1 MKKQKARI
9 GVVVSSLHE
18 ACQSLMWNGIFRAAK
33 AKDVEIISYVATS
46 QDRVDSLDLH
56 IQIVADFVSRSRL
69 DGLILFTGTLAE
81 FLDANRLEDFYRR
94 FLDLPVVSVSYDIP
108 NVPSIIPDNTT
119 GVVDMVDHFVG
130 VHGYK
135 RIVFVKGPSG
145 HSEAE
150 ERFEAYKQGLIK
162 NGISFDPRLV
172 CEGTFTARSG
182 VSAVRYLFASAI
194 HFDAVICVNDEA
206 ALGVIS
212 ELKKR
217 HKHIPIDV
225 AVAGFDD
232 ITDAAFVLP
241 ALTTVRQPLFQMGAS
256 ALETVMAQVEG
267 RYPQMVRVMPA
278 HPVFRRSC
286 GCFPSTIRSS
296 SPPSEPYA
304 MPVDRDMVLHRI
316 LRKAG
321 NTLGKELRD
330 SDDESREV
338 VQGIEQ
344 ILVSFEENLNDADAQ
359 HHFLNSLDKYLFMV
373 EGSNGNV
380 DSLQII
386 LLELSSY
393 LSTFDEKI
401 EILTNGNSMLQQ
413 AQILLREYK
422 LREAQTRNME
432 EATFGLKIRET
443 SQKIITTFD
452 LNRLK
457 FTILEDFPEINIT
470 LFVFAL
476 YESPIRLTKEK
487 WRFPESSRLVVGFNR
502 RTGVQLDDGE
512 TETFPTSN
520 LIPEKLRS
528 KENAAYIFMPLFFKN
543 EQFGYVIFDYADG
556 QPHFMYEELRLH
568 IGSSLKSSM
577 LMHDLKIQSMVDELT
592 GLYNRRGFVEL
603 SRKMIDSARRA
614 GGKLLVFY
622 ADLDGL
628 KRINDVYGHDEGDA
642 AISGAAGVLTDTFR
656 NRDVI
661 ARIGGDEFTV
671 VLHVSDMLEPESQIL
686 LRLREKLDE
695 FNAFSGRPFT
705 LSMSVGTSYFEPSGT
720 RSLEEILK
728 EADNRMMAKKRKR
741 YNM

>member
-1 MKKQKARI
+1 MKKRKPRI

-33 AKDVEIISYVATS
+33 TRDVEIISFVATS

-56 IQIVADFVSRSRL
+56 IQIVADFVVRSQL
-69 DGLILFTGTLAE
+69 DGIILFTGTLAE
-81 FLDANRLEDFYRR
+81 FLDTKRLEEFYHR

-119 GVVDMVDHFVG
+119 GVVDMVDHFVS

-135 RIVFVKGPSG
+135 RIVFVKGPAG

-150 ERFEAYKQGLIK
+150 ERFKAYKQGLIK
-162 NGISFDPRLV
+162 NGIAYDPRLV

-182 VSAVRYLFASAI
+182 VSAVRYLFASAV
-194 HFDAVICVNDEA
+194 HFDAVICANDEA

-217 HKHIPIDV
+217 HRHIPIDV

-241 ALTTVRQPLFQMGAS
+241 ALTTVRQPLFQMGS
-256 ALETVMAQVEG
+256 TALETVLDQIEG
-267 RYPQMVRVMPA
+267 RYPQMLRVMPA
-278 HPVFRRSC
+278 HPVYRRSC
-286 GCFPSTIRSS
+286 GCFPSTIRNST
-296 SPPSEPYA
+296 PPSEPY
-304 MPVDRDMVLHRI
+304 PVPISRELVLNRI
-316 LRKAG
+316 LRKVGVALGEDLLRDQGSSEVAG
-321 NTLGKELRD
+321 NID
-330 SDDESREV
+330 S
-338 VQGIEQ
+338 
-344 ILVSFEENLNDADAQ
+344 ILSAFEDSLSQSDVH
-359 HHFLNSLDKYLFMV
+359 HHFLNSLDRYLFVV
-373 EGSNGNV
+373 EGCSGNI

-393 LSTFDEKI
+393 LGTFGEDI
-401 EILTNGNSMLQQ
+401 QVLTNGNGLLQQ
-413 AQILLREYK
+413 AQILLREYR

-432 EATFGLKIRET
+432 EAAFGLKIRET

-452 LNRLK
+452 ISRLK
-457 FTILEDFPEINIT
+457 YTILEDFPEININ

-476 YESPIRLTKEK
+476 YDTPIRITKEK
-487 WRFPESSRLVVGFNR
+487 WRFPEQSKLVVGFNKS
-502 RTGVQLDDGE
+502 TGVQIDDSE
-512 TETFPTSN
+512 KNIFPTHN
-520 LIPEKLRS
+520 LIPDSLRTS
-528 KENAAYIFMPLFFKN
+528 KNGAYIFMPLFFKN
-543 EQFGYVIFDYADG
+543 EQFGFVIFDYQDG
-556 QPHFMYEELRLH
+556 QPFFMYEELRLH

-577 LMHDLKIQSMVDELT
+577 MMHDLKIQSMVDELT

-642 AISGAAGVLTDTFR
+642 AISGAASVLTDTYR
-656 NRDVI
+656 NRDDI
-661 ARIGGDEFTV
+661 ARIGGEQITV
-671 VLHVSDMLEPESQIL
+671 
-686 LRLREKLDE
+686 
-695 FNAFSGRPFT
+695 
-705 LSMSVGTSYFEPSGT
+705 
-720 RSLEEILK
+720 
-728 EADNRMMAKKRKR
+728 
-741 YNM
+741 

>member
-1 MKKQKARI
+1 MEKQKPRI

-18 ACQSLMWNGIFRAAK
+18 ACQSLMWSGIFRAAK
-33 AKDVEIISYVATS
+33 AKDVEIISFVATS

-56 IQIVADFVSRSRL
+56 IQIVEDFVVRSKL
-69 DGLILFTGTLAE
+69 DALILFTGTLAE
-81 FLDANRLEDFYRR
+81 FLDEPRLQDFYRC

-162 NGISFDPRLV
+162 NGIAYDPRLV

-194 HFDAVICVNDEA
+194 HFDAVICANDEA

-232 ITDAAFVLP
+232 IADAAFVLP
-241 ALTTVRQPLFQMGAS
+241 ALTTVRQPLFQMGS
-256 ALETVMAQVEG
+256 TALDTALDLVAG

-278 HPVFRRSC
+278 HPVYRRSC
-286 GCFPSTIRSS
+286 GCFPSTIRNST
-296 SPPSEPYA
+296 PPSEPYS
-304 MPVDRDMVLHRI
+304 MPVTRELVLSRM
-316 LRKAG
+316 LRKVG
-321 NTLGKELRD
+321 VVLG
-330 SDDESREV
+330 SDLQEGEESGRIVEN
-338 VQGIEQ
+338 IER
-344 ILVSFEENLNDADAQ
+344 IVSVFEESLQEYDVH
-359 HHFLNSLDKYLFMV
+359 HHFLNSLDRYLFVV
-373 EGSNGNV
+373 EGCSGNV
-380 DSLQII
+380 DSMQII

-393 LSTFDEKI
+393 LSTFEEDI
-401 EILTNGNSMLQQ
+401 QVLTNGNNLLQQ

-422 LREAQTRNME
+422 LREAQTRNMA
-432 EATFGLKIRET
+432 EAAFGLRIRET

-452 LNRLK
+452 INRLK
-457 FTILEDFPEINIT
+457 YTILEDFPEININ

-476 YESPIRLTKEK
+476 YDSSIRITRDK
-487 WRFPESSRLVVGFNR
+487 WRFPEKSRLVVGFNKY
-502 RTGVQLDDGE
+502 TGVTLDDNE
-512 TETFPTSN
+512 QEVFDSSS
-520 LIPEKLRS
+520 LIPEKLKS
-528 KENAAYIFMPLFFKN
+528 EKTGSYIFMPLFFKN
-543 EQFGYVIFDYADG
+543 EQFGFVIFDYVDG
-556 QPHFMYEELRLH
+556 QPFFMYEELRLH
-568 IGSSLKSSM
+568 IGSSLKSSVM
-577 LMHDLKIQSMVDELT
+577 MHDLKIQSMVDELT

-642 AISGAAGVLTDTFR
+642 AISGAAGVLTETFR
-656 NRDVI
+656 NRDII

-671 VLHVSDMLEPESQIL
+671 ILHVGEMLEPESKIL

-705 LSMSVGTSYFEPSGT
+705 LSLSVGSSYFEPSGT
-720 RSLEEILK
+720 RSLDDILR

-741 YNM
+741 YSL